1 MSYKRPAILT
11 IACWLHVLLLFW
23 AAYAFAAALLFERE
37 SPLRLLLCGLL
48 PIVPIILG
56 WVLAPKIRNFFLY
69 SLAGVLLCIAMGI
82 LASVVSGPEWTQ
94 VMAGVVLTVFF
105 TFLVFFL
112 YANSKRAYGRLK
124 QEYQATHEDSE
135 FTIQEREM
143 DNFLKNPQAT
153 HLWWFAGL
161 YIFAIIMDKRGCLI
175 YLFAMTLADIVVL
188 SAYLYG
194 SSFYEYMREKKG
206 AANLPLATMRRIH
219 RFFGICG
226 GLLLAMFLLPSIL
239 FGKEITIDFS
249 LEKPLIE
256 VEDSWASSDGA
267 NNGGGSGVANA
278 LSELDTMGTRTLP
291 SWVLSLM
298 QLFVYL
304 IVVVAAVLAVI
315 GVVHMIR
322 RFKKD
327 FAVEEEDEVVNLDE
341 EAPVGAQRVL
351 RRRTHEGFL
360 SPSQQIRR
368 RYRRVIRRA
377 AKATPSRW
385 GTPTEIEHQA
395 AVAQDGQMQ
404 RLHGYYE
411 KARYSEGGCT
421 QEDLRSL
428 REEQS

>member
-1 MSYKRPAILT
+1 MRYKRPAILT

-23 AAYAFAAALLFERE
+23 AAYAFSATLLFERE

-48 PIVPIILG
+48 PIIPIMLG

-69 SLAGVLLCIAMGI
+69 SLVGVLLCIVMGI
-82 LASVVSGPEWTQ
+82 LASVVAGPEWTQ

-112 YANSKRAYGRLK
+112 YAKSKRDYGRLK
-124 QEYQATHEDSE
+124 QEYQATHEDSD
-135 FTIQEREM
+135 FVIQEREM
-143 DNFLKNPQAT
+143 DNFLKNPQAA

-161 YIFAIIMDKRGCLI
+161 YVFAIIMDKRGCLI

-239 FGKEITIDFS
+239 FGKEISVDFS
-249 LEKPLIE
+249 LEQPVID
-256 VEDSWASSDGA
+256 VEDSWASADGS
-267 NNGGGSGVANA
+267 NYGGGFSTDAI
-278 LSELDTMGTRTLP
+278 SQLDTMETRTLP
-291 SWVLSLM
+291 DWIQSLM
-298 QLFVYL
+298 QLIAYAIMAVAVVL
-304 IVVVAAVLAVI
+304 IIVAIVV
-315 GVVHMIR
+315 MIR

-341 EAPVGAQRVL
+341 EAPVGVQRVL
-351 RRRTHEGFL
+351 RRRTHESFL

-368 RYRRVIRRA
+368 RYKRVIRKA
-377 AKATPSRW
+377 AKAAPSRW

-404 RLHGYYE
+404 TLHGYYE

-421 QEDLRSL
+421 QEDLKNL
-428 REEQS
+428 RETL